1 MRTYGRIKDENGEET
16 IWVEVTQQDNGNFE
30 SGYVTTLIQVL
41 KLSLGESP
49 FYANYGIPAQ
59 RSVMQQVF
67 PDYYVQVTQQQFA
80 QFFASLIISKVQ
92 SDTPTYNVDVLTT
105 YGTKITNQVAT

>member
-1 MRTYGRIKDENGEET
+1 MRTYGRVKDANGDET
-16 IWVEVTQQDNGNFE
+16 IWVEVFQQDDGNFE

-59 RSVMQQVF
+59 RSVIQQVF

-92 SDTPTYNVDVLTT
+92 SETPTYTVDVLTT
-105 YGTKITNQVAT
+105 YGTRITNEIAT

>member
-49 FYANYGIPAQ
+49 VYANYGIPAQ